1 MLWAN
6 FTAVSKT
13 SPYKTNA
20 PARTSL
26 IVGFLLMACVLLV
39 KEHYTKLLNGRN
51 FPSQFLSSQDIIVIR
66 SIWRKFRNSFTGLMS
81 SQFFVDILPIVC
93 QCWVDSIATFC
104 DTLIPGHNWQEGQY
118 PDAWIGANIITL

>member
-1 MLWAN
+1 MQMLWAN

-39 KEHYTKLLNGRN
+39 KEHYAKHASTSKWQK
-51 FPSQFLSSQDIIVIR
+51 FSQPIFVISR
-66 SIWRKFRNSFTGLMS
+66 YHSDQVHMKEI
-81 SQFFVDILPIVC
+81 
-93 QCWVDSIATFC
+93 
-104 DTLIPGHNWQEGQY
+104 
-118 PDAWIGANIITL
+118 